1 MVHALGWP
9 QYGASDDEAARH
21 AKLAY
26 ALDPKIAETQYA
38 LSFLASKQRHFLESH
53 EALDRAL
60 ALAPEDASANFYYA
74 QALINTG
81 YTRRGIEQ
89 LDRTLAIDPLLP
101 NALHWR
107 AMQYLFTGDID
118 NAERLWKRAED
129 AGLSYA
135 NVGLGNVAKA
145 RGDYPRARALLLPGL
160 LANTNVTVCLK
171 EPSVSIPV
179 FLRGA
184 IGGDAQERANALAV
198 VDECL
203 ATKPERVPLWTV
215 QGLMVLGPTDRTLQV
230 IAQGPTTD
238 DAGLFNYFWADQQRD
253 LRRSPAFAAFA
264 RKVGFAVLWD
274 RFGPPDGCRRK
285 APGDYVCE

>member
-1 MVHALGWP
+1 MVHALGWS
-9 QYGASDDEAARH
+9 QYGASESEAARQ

-26 ALDPKIAETQYA
+26 ALDPKVAETQYA
-38 LSFLASKQRHFLESH
+38 LSFLARKQRRFLDSH

-81 YTRRGIEQ
+81 YTRLGTEQ

-118 NAERLWKRAED
+118 SAEHLWKRADD

-135 NVGLGNVAKA
+135 NVGLANVAKA
-145 RGDYPRARALLLPGL
+145 RGDYARARALLLPAML
-160 LANTNVTVCLK
+160 TNTAITSCLK
-171 EPSVSIPV
+171 DASVSLPV
-179 FLRGA
+179 FLRGTM
-184 IGGDAQERANALAV
+184 GGDAQGRANALAV

-203 ATKPERVPLWTV
+203 AAKPERVPLWAV
-215 QGLMVLGPTDRTLQV
+215 QGLMVLGQNERVLQV
-230 IAQGPTTD
+230 IAQGPTMD
-238 DAGLFNYFWADQQRD
+238 DAGLFNYFWSEPQRE
-253 LRRSPAFAAFA
+253 LRRSPSFPEFA
-264 RKVGFAVLWD
+264 RQVGFAALWD

-285 APGDYVCE
+285 APGEYVCE